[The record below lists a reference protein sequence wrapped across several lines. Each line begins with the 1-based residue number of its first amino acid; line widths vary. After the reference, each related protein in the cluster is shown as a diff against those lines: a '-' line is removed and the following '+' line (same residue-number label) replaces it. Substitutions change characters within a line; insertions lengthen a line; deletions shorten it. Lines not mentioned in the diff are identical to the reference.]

1 MKLIVDK
8 MPVTANECLFSAMGT
23 GKPRC
28 RHDAK
33 LCPLLR
39 GEECPYL
46 MEISS
51 LKLIEFARG
60 ALYKTATGAVPDVE
74 NLAGYNTQ
82 MSVIDEPAPEPKNRT
97 TKRSMAKKAD

>member
-8 MPVTANECLFSAMGT
+8 MPTTANECLFSAMGT

-39 GEECPYL
+39 GEECPHL
-46 MEISS
+46 MTADAPHIDPEMIET
-51 LKLIEFARG
+51 LIEKRM
-60 ALYKTATGAVPDVE
+60 KVTAQGIE
-74 NLAGYNTQ
+74 
-82 MSVIDEPAPEPKNRT
+82 IDSTLSIPKNEPKKRLS
-97 TKRSMAKKAD
+97 KRSTAKKAD

>member
-8 MPVTANECLFSAMGT
+8 LPVTANECLFSATGT

-39 GEECPYL
+39 GEECPHL
-46 MEISS
+46 MVAETPVSVLMNPVSEPI
-51 LKLIEFARG
+51 
-60 ALYKTATGAVPDVE
+60 VE
-74 NLAGYNTQ
+74 PV
-82 MSVIDEPAPEPKNRT
+82 SEPKKRT
-97 TKRSMAKKAD
+97 SKRSTAKKAD